1 MGLFSKNNNNRGQEN
16 DAEDVDPLK
25 LVLYT
30 TASQENPILFLGIAI
45 ANLLD
50 LGVIAAEDFAKI
62 GITLDELDGL
72 HQSLAESESAEEFDN
87 ALSVRAAVRDYD
99 RVIEAIAAEREIVVG
114 SDSHRSLRTTLAT
127 FAVEN
132 DITDLRIAY
141 RLMLAE
147 CPDKLP

>member
-1 MGLFSKNNNNRGQEN
+1 M
-16 DAEDVDPLK
+16 
-25 LVLYT
+25 T
-30 TASQENPILFLGIAI
+30 IAH
-45 ANLLD
+45 LLD

-72 HQSLAESESAEEFDN
+72 HQSLVESGSAEEFDN

-99 RVIEAIAAEREIVVG
+99 RILEAIAAEREIVVG
-114 SDSHRSLRTTLAT
+114 SDAHRSLRTTLAA